1 MRIMKAKR
9 RLWLMVAMMLS
20 VVFVSCSDE
29 KEEPKEDP
37 NQPVVGENFDIFTS
51 TSTLLESVN
60 NEPSSSENSF
70 SKKFKSFQ

>member
-37 NQPVVGENFDIFTS
+37 NQPVVGENFDIFQDLTCDEMVFVKGG
-51 TSTLLESVN
+51 TFTMGATE
-60 NEPSSSENSF
+60 
-70 SKKFKSFQ
+70 